1 MQNYEKTYPRPQPAN
16 DSLTTAKIYQ
26 YLLEYNKIN
35 NKQTTYGLNAQT
47 STPIHKLRLWSTEY
61 YNGILLMDNVL
72 S

>member
-47 STPIHKLRLWSTEY
+47 STPIHKLRL
-61 YNGILLMDNVL
+61 
-72 S
+72 